1 MKALKV
7 ICAAAVIALSLSI
20 PTYADSTGAPPP
32 TDPGIIQHPGASS
45 PTPGI
50 TDNLSSGDPA
60 SPGVA
65 SSEPEDIRLSAF
77 MDTLWIVLS
86 IF

>member
-7 ICAAAVIALSLSI
+7 ICAAVVIALSLSI
-20 PTYADSTGAPPP
+20 PASADGTGTPTP
-32 TDPGIIQHPGASS
+32 TDPGIIQLPGANS
-45 PTPGI
+45 PAPGI

-65 SSEPEDIRLSAF
+65 SSEPEEIRLSVF